1 MSTPPSGSA
10 TCWGSR
16 GSVIPTFMRQIQEG
30 GPVTVSDPEM
40 LRYFMTVSEAVQLV
54 LQSAAL
60 ATGGEVFVLDMGEPI
75 RIGDLAH
82 RMIRLAGL
90 VPGRDI
96 EVAVTG
102 ARPGEK
108 HTEILSRHPLQPSGH
123 PKISLVAPDWPEPIT
138 LFDTIRDLDRLAEA
152 GDRIGL
158 RETLHH
164 LAWQNWPTDE
174 VVDLRGLPEGDIR
187 EAR

>member
-1 MSTPPSGSA
+1 
-10 TCWGSR
+10 
-16 GSVIPTFMRQIQEG
+16 
-30 GPVTVSDPEM
+30 
-40 LRYFMTVSEAVQLV
+40 
-54 LQSAAL
+54 
-60 ATGGEVFVLDMGEPI
+60 MGEPI

-96 EVAVTG
+96 EVAITG
-102 ARPGEK
+102 VRPGEK
-108 HTEILSRHPLQPSGH
+108 HTEILSRHPLLPSTH
-123 PKISLVAPDWPEPIT
+123 PKISLVTPDWPEPIT

-158 RETLHH
+158 RETLHR
-164 LAWQNWPTDE
+164 LAWQNWQIDE
-174 VVDLRGLPEGDIR
+174 VVDLRGLPEHDVR